1 MDCKSRAAGK
11 VQREVMM
18 EKLRNIGIFAH
29 VDAGKTTLSE
39 QMLLKAGTIRTL
51 GSVDRGTAHTDS
63 LEVER
68 RRGISVKASCVRLNW
83 KGFRLNLIDTPGHTD
98 FSAEIE
104 QSMWAL
110 DGAVLVICGVE
121 GVQPQTELLFEAFQ
135 RNGMP
140 AVLFLNK
147 MDRPGADAQQ
157 VLRQIR
163 RRMSPHAAL
172 LTDPEDM
179 LETLADLDEEIMQRY
194 MDGEEIPENEIRAR
208 FTAFALEGKAFP
220 VLTGSALQGEGIEDV
235 LDAIV
240 SFLPPPQEQE
250 ARLSGVVFA
259 STQDKILGRGLWVR
273 LYGGSLSA
281 RQSVDLP
288 GRLDPV
294 TGERAMVAQKISQI
308 RDVDGKDTGLL
319 QAGEIGILYGLG
331 HVRVGHTLGGE
342 EALPRRIRPGA
353 FRTPL
358 LMVKAEPEDPGQMEA
373 LRKAADELSEEDP
386 LLQAEYSRSLGE
398 LRFHVM
404 GTIQQE
410 ILEDTLRSRYQL
422 NVRFSKPAVMY
433 RETIEHATIGF
444 AAYTMP
450 KPCWAVMKFEISP
463 AKRGSGVSYHSEVP
477 SRLIADGYQHQI
489 EQALPLA
496 LKQGRLG
503 WPVTDLDIVLVDGNH
518 HQFHTHPL
526 DFIVATP
533 WAIQD
538 GLKRGGSVLLEPIL
552 EIRFLLP
559 PECVGRV
566 MSDVAGMR
574 GSVTDTQAD
583 AERVTLTA
591 LVPLA
596 ESMDYA
602 TTLAALTGGR
612 GGMSVRLHGYEPC
625 PKELGKE
632 CPRRGV
638 DPLDT
643 SRYILAARSAL
654 EGGIFDLD

>member
-1 MDCKSRAAGK
+1 MD
-11 VQREVMM
+11 E
-18 EKLRNIGIFAH
+18 LRNIGVFAH

-39 QMLLKAGTIRTL
+39 QMLLKAGRIRTL

-63 LEVER
+63 LEIER
-68 RRGISVKASCVRLNW
+68 RRGISVKASCVRMEW
-83 KGFRLNLIDTPGHTD
+83 KGHRLNLIDTPGHTD

-104 QSMWAL
+104 ESMWAL

-121 GVQPQTELLFEAFQ
+121 GVQPQTELLFETFK
-135 RNGMP
+135 RNRMP
-140 AVLFLNK
+140 VILFLNK
-147 MDRPGADAQQ
+147 MDRTGADATK
-157 VLRQIR
+157 VLHQIR
-163 RRMSPHAAL
+163 RRLSPYAAML
-172 LTDPEDM
+172 SDPDGM
-179 LETLADLDEEIMQRY
+179 LEVVADQDEEVMQRY
-194 MDGEEIPENEIRAR
+194 MEGEDIPEEEIGSR
-208 FTAFALEGKAFP
+208 FRKLAVEGSVFP
-220 VLTGSALQGEGIEDV
+220 VLTGSALQGTGIEDV
-235 LDAIV
+235 LDCITAY
-240 SFLPPPQEQE
+240 LPPPERGKT
-250 ARLSGVVFA
+250 ALSGVVFA
-259 STQDKILGRGLWVR
+259 SSQDRILGRGLWVR

-281 RQSVDLP
+281 RQSIELP

-294 TGERAMVAQKISQI
+294 TGERSVVSQKISQI
-308 RDVDGKDTGLL
+308 RDVDGKDIGRLD
-319 QAGEIGILYGLG
+319 AGEIGIVYGLG
-331 HVRVGHTLGGE
+331 HLPVGHVLGDE
-342 EALPRRIRPGA
+342 TQLPRRIHPGA

-358 LMVKAEPEDPGQMEA
+358 LMVKAEPENPEQMEE
-373 LRKAADELSEEDP
+373 LRKAAEELSEEDP

-404 GTIQQE
+404 GMIQQE
-410 ILEDTLRSRYQL
+410 ILEDMLRTRYNLQ
-422 NVRFSKPAVMY
+422 VHFSKPAVMY
-433 RETIEHATIGF
+433 RETVAHETIGF

-450 KPCWAVMKFEISP
+450 KPCWAVMKFEIRP
-463 AKRGSGVSYHSEVP
+463 GRRGSGILYHSEVP
-477 SRLIADGYQHQI
+477 SRLIAEGYQHQI

-503 WPVTDLDIVLVDGNH
+503 WPVTDLEITLVDGNH

-559 PECVGRV
+559 PESVGRV

-574 GSVTDTQAD
+574 GSVTDTEAD

-591 LVPLA
+591 RVPLS

-602 TTLAALTGGR
+602 TTLASVTNGR

-625 PKELGKE
+625 PVELGKT